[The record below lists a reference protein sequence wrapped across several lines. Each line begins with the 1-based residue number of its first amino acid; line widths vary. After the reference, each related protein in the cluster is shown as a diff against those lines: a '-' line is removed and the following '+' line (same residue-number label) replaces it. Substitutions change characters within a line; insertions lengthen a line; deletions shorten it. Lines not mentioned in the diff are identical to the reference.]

1 MRSNGWAFQPQIPN
15 CPVATFISNSPAE
28 TEAIARQIAEDLVA
42 GSVLALKGELGS
54 GKTCFTQGLVAAL
67 KRDVTVTSPTF
78 TIVHEYQ
85 GGRLPVYH
93 FDFFRLENRE
103 SAVRLGL
110 EDYFFSDGVS
120 VIEWADRFP
129 DLIPEKARW
138 ISFEIKGERERIITL
153 FHQRS

>member
-1 MRSNGWAFQPQIPN
+1 M
-15 CPVATFISNSPAE
+15 
-28 TEAIARQIAEDLVA
+28 A

-54 GKTCFTQGLVAAL
+54 GKTLFTQGLVAAL
-67 KRDVTVTSPTF
+67 ESDAAVTSPTF

-85 GGRLPVYH
+85 SGRLPVYH
-93 FDFFRLENRE
+93 FDLFRLENRE

-129 DLIPEKARW
+129 DLIPEQARW
-138 ISFEIKGERERIITL
+138 ISFEIQGERERVITL
-153 FHQRS
+153 FHQGHENSRA

>member
-1 MRSNGWAFQPQIPN
+1 
-15 CPVATFISNSPAE
+15 VATFISNSPAE
-28 TEAIARQIAEDLVA
+28 TKAIGRQLANDVDA

-54 GKTCFTQGLVAAL
+54 GKTLFTQGLVAGLESDAA
-67 KRDVTVTSPTF
+67 VTSPTF
-78 TIVHEYQ
+78 TIVHEYK

-93 FDFFRLENRE
+93 FDFSRLENRE

-129 DLIPEKARW
+129 ELIPEQARW
-138 ISFEIKGERERIITL
+138 ISFHIESE
-153 FHQRS
+153 HQRIVTLLHHCHENSRA